1 MKILFFCLILLTIT
15 SCTRKNDTIKNTATV
30 NAFVPI
36 YVQLTDVENI
46 KIENV
51 TPTIKAGKIYVYG
64 NYIYQN
70 DQYKGFHIINNSNP
84 YSPQKVAFLK
94 VPFSTEIAIKGSFLY
109 CNNVSDLVVFN
120 ISNPISPLLVKRVK
134 NAFPLIDQT
143 YPPVTNTYFE
153 CVDNSK
159 GVIVGWEQKNI
170 PAPNCRR

>member
-1 MKILFFCLILLTIT
+1 MRLTYLLLLSLLLN
-15 SCTRKNDTIKNTATV
+15 SCTNDNDAVKNTNII

-36 YVQLTDVENI
+36 YMQLTDVENI
-46 KIENV
+46 QTEPATATV
-51 TPTIKAGKIYVYG
+51 KAGKIYAYG
-64 NYIYQN
+64 NYIFQN

-84 YSPQKVAFLK
+84 ANAQKVAFLK

-120 ISNPISPLLVKRVK
+120 ITNPTAPVLVKRVK

-153 CVDNSK
+153 CVDKNK
-159 GVIVGWEQKNI
+159 GIIVGWEQKRI
-170 PAPNCRR
+170 VTPNCRR